1 MTSAAEPIP
10 LRTLA
15 EKLGCTLD
23 VEGDREVL
31 IHGVAPLAEAQPGD
45 LCFLRSETYVRELES
60 SHAEAVIAPE
70 GIDLGSMP
78 ALRSNNPGLDFG
90 RAVALLCPRA
100 LPAPGIHPAAFVDS
114 TASVD
119 PTASIGPCAVV
130 GAGCVIGARTQL
142 HANVTLYDNVQVGED
157 TVLHSGVAVGHGA
170 ELGSRVVLQ
179 SGVKVGDEG
188 FGFVFDE
195 SGHWE
200 RTPHVG
206 AIVIEDDVEIGT
218 NSTVARGTL
227 GETRIGR
234 GTKIDALVLI
244 AHNCKL
250 GEHVLMVGHSALA
263 GSVTIERR
271 AIIMG
276 QAGIIGHV
284 TIGEGAFV
292 GGRSGVASDVR
303 PGARVWGAP
312 EMEER
317 GFMRATRHF
326 AKLGEYVKRIR
337 AIEKHIGIGKEANRA
352 AALKEKSEATQS
364 STKK

>member
-1 MTSAAEPIP
+1 MTIAAEPIQ
-10 LRTLA
+10 LKRLA
-15 EKLGCTLD
+15 EKLGCSL
-23 VEGDREVL
+23 EGDGELL
-31 IHGVAPLAEAQPGD
+31 IHGVAPLNEAKPNELSFVRSEEFVQELKDSQPG
-45 LCFLRSETYVRELES
+45 
-60 SHAEAVIAPE
+60 AVVAPH
-70 GIDLGSMP
+70 GIDLGSLP
-78 ALRSNNPGLDFG
+78 VIRSDNPGLDFG
-90 RAVALLCPRA
+90 RAVGLIHSRPV
-100 LPAPGIHPAAFVDS
+100 PAPGIHPSAFVDS
-114 TASVD
+114 SASVD
-119 PTASIGPCAVV
+119 PSASIGPCAVV
-130 GAGCVIGARTQL
+130 GAGCVVGARTQL
-142 HANVTLYDNVQVGED
+142 HANVTLYDNVKVGED
-157 TVLHSGVAVGHGA
+157 TVFYSGVSVGTGA
-170 ELGSRVVLQ
+170 EIGSRVVLQ

-195 SGHWE
+195 AGHWE

-206 AIVIEDDVEIGT
+206 AIVLEDDVEIGT

-234 GTKIDALVLI
+234 GSKIDALVLI

-250 GEHVLMVGHSALA
+250 GEDVLMAGHSALA

-292 GGRSGVASDVR
+292 GGRCGVAGDVR

-317 GFMRATRHF
+317 GFFRATRHF

-337 AIEKHIGIGKEANRA
+337 AIEKYIGIGKEAEQ
-352 AALKEKSEATQS
+352 LKAKQEKTEATTPPAKSE
-364 STKK
+364 